1 MKYSLLIED
10 RYYAKK
16 TFECAPLTERATLST
31 RRTGVPASL
40 KFELIKAG
48 DLSFGEGDPVRFSV
62 EGTVLF
68 FGYVFTK
75 EKDRWGRITVT
86 AYDQARYLLA
96 NQAYRFTGYTAEG
109 IIRRIADDFRLT
121 VGELEPTGHVIPY
134 LDFGSGNKSCLDI
147 VQSALQQVTVN
158 TGKVFVFYDDCG
170 KLALREAGNW
180 KSGVVIGEGSLAT
193 EYSYK
198 TDIDS
203 DTYNVVKLVRPNEM
217 TGKGD
222 VYQAE
227 DGANV
232 DKWGLLQYYK
242 QVDEDLNP
250 AQVKEQARTL
260 LAYYNRVLR
269 TLTIE
274 AVGAVGLRAGQMV
287 FINIPDLGDISLSK
301 YVMLESVEHTFESE
315 KHTMKLETRPLNGW

>member
-31 RRTGVPASL
+31 RRTGAPASL
-40 KFELIKAG
+40 KFDLIKAG
-48 DLSFGEGDPVRFSV
+48 DLSFGEGDPVRFSAD
-62 EGTVLF
+62 GTVLF
-68 FGYVFTK
+68 YGYVFTK

-86 AYDQARYLLA
+86 AYDQVRYLLA
-96 NQAYRFTGYTAEG
+96 NQAYRCEGYAAEG
-109 IIRRIADDFRLT
+109 IIERVAKDFKLK
-121 VGELEPTGHVIPY
+121 VGALEATGYKIPY
-134 LDFGSGNKSCLDI
+134 LDSGGKSCLDYI
-147 VQSALQQVTVN
+147 QSALQQVTVN

-170 KLALREAGNW
+170 ELTLREAGNW
-180 KSGVVIGEGSLAT
+180 KSGVVIGEGSLVT
-193 EYSYK
+193 GYTYK

-203 DTYNVVKLVRPNEM
+203 DTYNVVKLVRPNEE

-227 DGANV
+227 DSANMA
-232 DKWGLLQYYK
+232 KWGLLQYYK
-242 QVDEDLNP
+242 QVDEGLNP
-250 AQVKEQARTL
+250 AQVKEQAHTL

-274 AVGAVGLRAGQMV
+274 AVGAVGLRAGQMA
-287 FINIPDLGDISLSK
+287 FINIPELGDIALSK
-301 YVMLESVEHTFESE
+301 FVMLESAEHTFECG
-315 KHTMKLETRPLNGW
+315 KHTMRIETRPLNGW